1 MPINFDLEALRK
13 DTGCT
18 IYFETGLADPRRD
31 VSCRKALAAGFRKV
45 YSLEVYEEWI
55 ELGRREFRDHIDS
68 GVLTLIHDDSNN
80 LGRYLNDDDFAERTL
95 FYLDAHV
102 DRAEDADK
110 LRAINRCPLLN
121 ELMAINGLSRKDH
134 VICVDDVRK
143 LKRPFPWDEI
153 SYGNIDFLEATR
165 SLITEINARYRF
177 RYLDGYKK
185 DDVLV
190 AWVEAS

>member
-13 DTGCT
+13 DTGCVL
-18 IYFETGLADPRRD
+18 YFETGLADPRRD

-45 YSLEVYEEWI
+45 YSLEVYGEWI
-55 ELGRREFRDHIDS
+55 ELGRREFKEHIDS

-80 LGRYLNDDDFAERTL
+80 LGRYLNDDEFAERTL

-121 ELMAINGLSRKDH
+121 ELIAIGGLSRKEL
-134 VICVDDVRK
+134 RK
-143 LKRPFPWDEI
+143 PFPWDEK
-153 SYGNIDFLEATR
+153 SYGNIDFLQATR
-165 SLITEINARYRF
+165 EQITVINPRYRF
-177 RYLDGYKK
+177 KYLDGYKK

-190 AWVEAS
+190 AWVEAA